1 MANRRIYVFRH
12 ESQLE
17 FKASPV
23 MLAPLQ
29 RKRYGDNF
37 VTKKAASLTIV
48 ALLLI
53 TTLFVFSQ
61 TSSQFPELDKNGKP
75 VFPRPMP
82 HVVYSP
88 TDLAHSA
95 VVLPASIGGAT
106 PNTSIIRLGDVTKMT
121 VFASCTQNFDLVMS
135 VYTADDQGQSSPNFI
150 LYNSYVIATNM
161 ASGAQQAFL
170 ASELAPNVTSGT
182 LATTVRLPQ
191 LAVSFFEK
199 NDVATAGTCTDRVIV
214 GY

>member
-1 MANRRIYVFRH
+1 M
-12 ESQLE
+12 
-17 FKASPV
+17 
-23 MLAPLQ
+23 
-29 RKRYGDNF
+29 
-37 VTKKAASLTIV
+37 KKQTASLVILV
-48 ALLLI
+48 LFL

-82 HVVYSP
+82 HIVYSP

-150 LYNSYVIATNM
+150 LYNSYVIATNI

-170 ASELAPNVTSGT
+170 ASELAPTVTSGT
-182 LATTVRLPQ
+182 LGAPVRLPQ

>member
-1 MANRRIYVFRH
+1 MN
-12 ESQLE
+12 
-17 FKASPV
+17 
-23 MLAPLQ
+23 
-29 RKRYGDNF
+29 
-37 VTKKAASLTIV
+37 KKAVSFVIL
-48 ALLLI
+48 ALLCI

-75 VFPRPMP
+75 VLPRPMP
-82 HVVYSP
+82 HLVYSP
-88 TDLAHSA
+88 ADLAHSG

-106 PNTSIIRLGDVTKMT
+106 PNTSIIRVGDTTKMT

-135 VYTADDQGQSSPNFI
+135 VYIADDQGQSNPNFV
-150 LYNSYVIATNM
+150 LYNSYVIATNI

-170 ASELAPNVTSGT
+170 ATELAPTVTSGT
-182 LATTVRLPQ
+182 LGAPVRLPQ

>member
-1 MANRRIYVFRH
+1 M
-12 ESQLE
+12 
-17 FKASPV
+17 
-23 MLAPLQ
+23 
-29 RKRYGDNF
+29 
-37 VTKKAASLTIV
+37 KKKTASLAIV
-48 ALLLI
+48 ALVLI

-61 TSSQFPELDKNGKP
+61 TTSQFPELDKNGRP
-75 VFPRPMP
+75 VLPRPMP

-88 TDLAHSA
+88 ADLAHSA

-106 PNTSIIRLGDVTKMT
+106 PNTAIIRLGDATKMT

-170 ASELAPNVTSGT
+170 ASELAPTVTSGT
-182 LATTVRLPQ
+182 LGAPVRLPQ

-199 NDVATAGTCTDRVIV
+199 NDIATAGSCTDRVIV